1 MAGLPIGAA
10 LREAREAAGL
20 TVADAAAEL
29 GVERTTLY
37 RWEASSRTPSPLTER
52 VLREAVSRWLRKGA
66 KR

>member
-1 MAGLPIGAA
+1 MINTPIGPA
-10 LREAREAAGL
+10 LRIAREAAGL

-37 RWEASSRTPSPLTER
+37 RWEAGSRTPSALTER
-52 VLREAVSRWLRKGA
+52 VLRAAITRWERQA